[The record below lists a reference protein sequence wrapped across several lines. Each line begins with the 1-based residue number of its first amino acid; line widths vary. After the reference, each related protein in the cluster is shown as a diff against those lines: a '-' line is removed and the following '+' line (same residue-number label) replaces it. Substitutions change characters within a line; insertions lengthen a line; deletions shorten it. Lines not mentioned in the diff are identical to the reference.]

1 MHHIYIWL
9 TIIRRGYSNT
19 CGSGIRKVKII
30 EPNVGH
36 LIFASIKVQQC
47 SLSFD
52 LSILTTSL
60 YKMLLFVSCSKF
72 IVQQIVLVACTFW
85 RQQVKRKHG
94 SHCDYISSYDLATSK
109 CLGPHSISDDQ
120 LPFSGRTIATVR
132 PPPFFF
138 FVFLT
143 PVPLKSYPLINVRA
157 FLISYLLNKFLF
169 SFLQFFVMFL
179 NRSPT

>member
-30 EPNVGH
+30 EPKVGH

-60 YKMLLFVSCSKF
+60 YKMLLFVPCTKF
-72 IVQQIVLVACTFW
+72 IAQQLILLHAPSGFW
-85 RQQVKRKHG
+85 RSQVKRKHG
-94 SHCDYISSYDLATSK
+94 SYCDYISSYDLATSK

-120 LPFSGRTIATVR
+120 LPFSGRTIATETTSSGLR
-132 PPPFFF
+132 
-138 FVFLT
+138 
-143 PVPLKSYPLINVRA
+143 
-157 FLISYLLNKFLF
+157 NKFLF
-169 SFLQFFVMFL
+169 SFLKFFVMFL

>member
-1 MHHIYIWL
+1 MHHIFIWL

-30 EPNVGH
+30 EPKVGH

-72 IVQQIVLVACTFW
+72 IAQQIVLVACTFW

-94 SHCDYISSYDLATSK
+94 SHCDYISSYDLVTSK

-120 LPFSGRTIATVR
+120 LPFSGRTIATETTSSGLR
-132 PPPFFF
+132 
-138 FVFLT
+138 
-143 PVPLKSYPLINVRA
+143 
-157 FLISYLLNKFLF
+157 NKFLF